1 MTSFATTPGADVEPG
16 VQTTAA
22 ALARWAC
29 ELQPRQADLDLADI
43 ALIDTVAVALAATGH
58 PLLAVTAGLPE
69 PARWAAQA
77 HVVDYDDL
85 HLPSTTHISTVCV
98 PAAAAVGGDAR
109 AYLAGAGVM
118 ARIGSALGW
127 NHYSRGWHA
136 TSTTAPM
143 AAAVVAAT
151 ARGFSAEDT
160 AKAMALAVS
169 SAGGVQR
176 AFGSD
181 AKAIQVGLA
190 VEAGIRAADLVAHG
204 ASADPRVLDAWLALV
219 SEPPFD
225 LALDSAEAVPGG
237 LAVKVYPCCYALQR
251 PIACTSELAAG
262 LESDQVDRID
272 VWVTESAIQP
282 LVHHRPTSGLEA
294 KFCLEHAVAVAV
306 TDRVPGFDSFSDAAV
321 RRPEVARLTRSVTV
335 HVAPGGNGLLE
346 DEVRVALTTTD
357 GRELTGSIDIPP
369 GAPGR
374 PVTRDEL
381 AQKVRDCA
389 GDHADAVLA
398 AGWGDIAGLLRGSTT
413 PTTQKDA
420 S

>member
-1 MTSFATTPGADVEPG
+1 M
-16 VQTTAA
+16 TTAA
-22 ALARWAC
+22 ALAQWAAEMTPGPEDL
-29 ELQPRQADLDLADI
+29 ELAHI
-43 ALIDTVAVALAATGH
+43 ALIDTAAVALAAADH
-58 PLLAVTAGLPE
+58 PLIDMITKLPRA
-69 PARWAAQA
+69 ARWAAQA

-98 PAAAAVGGDAR
+98 PAAAATGGDAR
-109 AYLAGAGVM
+109 AYLVGAGVM
-118 ARIGSALGW
+118 ARLGAALGW

-143 AAAVVAAT
+143 AAAAVAAT
-151 ARGFSAEDT
+151 AMGLGVEKT
-160 AKAMALAVS
+160 ANAIALAVS

-190 VEAGIRAADLVAHG
+190 VDAGIRAAELVAQG
-204 ASADPRVLDAWLALV
+204 ATADPRILDAWLLLV

-225 LALDSAEAVPGG
+225 LALDSPDVVPGG

-251 PIACTSELAAG
+251 PIACAAELA
-262 LESDQVDRID
+262 LDLPSEHVDRIT

-282 LVHHRPTSGLEA
+282 LVHQRPSSGLEA
-294 KFCLEHAVAVAV
+294 KFCLEHALAVAV
-306 TDRVPGFDSFSDAAV
+306 TDRVPGFDSFSDEAV

-335 HVAPGGNGLLE
+335 NVKPGGSGLL
-346 DEVRVALTTTD
+346 DDVVGVQILTTD
-357 GRELTGSIDIPP
+357 GRTLTGEIDIPP

-374 PVTRDEL
+374 PVTRDQL

-389 GDHADAVLA
+389 GERADEVLSA
-398 AGWGDIAGLLRGSTT
+398 CWGDLDDLFTSST
-413 PTTQKDA
+413 PAKDV